1 MRQFSIRVVG
11 TRNYTCNSQLVF
23 GPSMALANI
32 TGDYTGLLYFT
43 DAFNGITDLRD
54 PATGAFVGLTHFDAT
69 VPGAVFVQPA
79 PAPDVDEP
87 WGRLKVSVT
96 GGLPP
101 ANYYTRTEARACVG
115 VCGGGGGGGCCCA
128 HSSLPNF
135 SPRRPR
141 AASPPP
147 SAPRRQGSGCACRLR
162 PLRLTTSACE
172 ATTIATYYLSRACMH
187 MMRWAV
193 SPPPKAPGSQRTSV

>member
-115 VCGGGGGGGCCCA
+115 VCGGGGGGGA
-128 HSSLPNF
+128 AAVRTHPSPT
-135 SPRRPR
+135 SPRADQGRQAPRQVHR
-141 AASPPP
+141 AARGVG
-147 SAPRRQGSGCACRLR
+147 A
-162 PLRLTTSACE
+162 
-172 ATTIATYYLSRACMH
+172 RA
-187 MMRWAV
+187 V
-193 SPPPKAPGSQRTSV
+193 